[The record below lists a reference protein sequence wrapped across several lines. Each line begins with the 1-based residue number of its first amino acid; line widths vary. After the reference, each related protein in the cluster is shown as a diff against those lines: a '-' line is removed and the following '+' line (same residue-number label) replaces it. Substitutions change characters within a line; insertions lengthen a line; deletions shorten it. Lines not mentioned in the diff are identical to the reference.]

1 MQEVKLAVKARS
13 EKGKEIVKKLRRRGI
28 IPGVVYGPEE
38 KPMPV
43 AIEAK
48 VFDNLLRSGIGENA
62 IIDLSVANGGKTT
75 QKVLIREV
83 QLHPV
88 TGQILHIDFQ
98 HISLTRKITVNIP
111 VHVVGLAV
119 GVKDTGGILQHT
131 LRELTVSCLPTE
143 IPEKVDVDVTALKI
157 GDSIHVRDIK
167 LEKVEVLNDP
177 DSSVV
182 SVVPPTII
190 KEEELAA
197 AAPAAE
203 VTEPEVITEKEA
215 QERAAAK
222 AEVEK
227 AEGKAEKKGAEAK
240 AEKKGPEAKAEKSV
254 RPVGKEEKKPEK
266 K

>member
-1 MQEVKLAVKARS
+1 MQAVTLAVKARS
-13 EKGKEIVKKLRRRGI
+13 EKGKEIVKKMRRQGV
-28 IPGVVYGPEE
+28 IPGVVYGPEGE
-38 KPMPV
+38 PTPV
-43 AIEAK
+43 AVEAK
-48 VFDNLLRSGIGENA
+48 VFDNLLRSGLSENA
-62 IIDLSVANGGKTT
+62 IIDLSITNGGQSTK
-75 QKVLIREV
+75 KVLIREV

-88 TGQILHIDFQ
+88 SGQILHIDFQ
-98 HISLTRKITVNIP
+98 HITLTRKITVNIP

-131 LRELTVSCLPTE
+131 LRELAVSCLPTE

-167 LEKVEVLNDP
+167 IEKAEILNDP
-177 DSSVV
+177 NSSVV

-222 AEVEK
+222 AEAEK
-227 AEGKAEKKGAEAK
+227 VEGKAEKKAPPTAGEAK
-240 AEKKGPEAKAEKSV
+240 AEKK
-254 RPVGKEEKKPEK
+254 EEKKSEK